1 MNVTPSAVAFLK
13 SVVEDKG
20 AEGIRFFKAGE
31 GCCGP
36 SFGLGLDSS
45 QESDQIHQLDGLQLA
60 VDAELKGSVD
70 AITLDVE
77 ETPEGP
83 QIVMLGGNAC

>member
-1 MNVTPSAVAFLK
+1 MNITPGAVSFLK
-13 SVVEDKG
+13 SVVDEKG
-20 AEGIRFFKAGE
+20 AEGIRFYKAGE

-36 SFGLGLDSS
+36 SFGLGLDPA
-45 QESDQIHQLDGLQLA
+45 QENDQIHQFDGLKLA
-60 VDAELKGSVD
+60 VDGQLEGSID

>member
-1 MNVTPSAVAFLK
+1 MNITPGAVSFLK
-13 SVVEDKG
+13 QVVEEKG

-36 SFGLGLDSS
+36 SFGLGLDPS
-45 QESDQIHQLDGLQLA
+45 QENDQIHQFDGLQLA
-60 VDAELKGSVD
+60 VDAELGSVD